1 MSYTEIHT
9 RSLKKVDNIRV
20 KVEYIVEKSDFEIP
34 QELFNE
40 IEDLERI
47 DMTSDALML
56 RFPNVLGGFE
66 ELMKPIKE
74 MRGATE

>member
-1 MSYTEIHT
+1 M
-9 RSLKKVDNIRV
+9 KKVDNIRV

-40 IEDLERI
+40 IEDLESI

-56 RFPNVLGGFE
+56 GFPNVLD
-66 ELMKPIKE
+66 
-74 MRGATE
+74 